1 MRGTIKVRICAI
13 FAILALLAGLTL
25 ISGSAAE
32 TTSGSDIAIVVNSDN
47 AVNNLSMTELRRI
60 FRGERQYWSSNSPV
74 VLLMHAP
81 GARERDVILR
91 TVLQMSE
98 EDYTQYWVA
107 KIMRAEASFPPTAV
121 FSYSMVGEGIRGN
134 RGAIGYVVANE
145 VPRGLT
151 VLQVDGILPG
161 KPGYP
166 LR

>member
-1 MRGTIKVRICAI
+1 MRGLINLRI
-13 FAILALLAGLTL
+13 FALLALLGGLGL
-25 ISGSAAE
+25 ISGPAAQ
-32 TTSGSDIAIVVNSDN
+32 TTESPDIAIVVNSEN
-47 AVNNLSMTELRRI
+47 VVSNLTMPELRRI

-74 VLLMHAP
+74 VLLMDAP

-98 EDYTQYWVA
+98 DEYTQYWVA

-134 RGAIGYVVANE
+134 RGAIGYVVASD
-145 VPRGLT
+145 VPRGLK

-161 KPGYP
+161 KAGYP

>member
-1 MRGTIKVRICAI
+1 MRGLTNLRIC
-13 FAILALLAGLTL
+13 AILALLGALGL
-25 ISGSAAE
+25 ISGPAAQ
-32 TTSGSDIAIVVNSDN
+32 TTESPDIAIVVNSEN
-47 AVNNLSMTELRRI
+47 SVTNLSMPELRRI

-74 VLLMHAP
+74 VLLMDAP

-98 EDYTQYWVA
+98 DEYTQYWVA

-134 RGAIGYVVANE
+134 RGAIGYVIASG
-145 VPRGLT
+145 VPAGLK